1 MPGNETDDDEDDEEE
16 GVGDEEFD
24 RLFAKDLT

>member
-1 MPGNETDDDEDDEEE
+1 MPGNETDDDEEDEEE